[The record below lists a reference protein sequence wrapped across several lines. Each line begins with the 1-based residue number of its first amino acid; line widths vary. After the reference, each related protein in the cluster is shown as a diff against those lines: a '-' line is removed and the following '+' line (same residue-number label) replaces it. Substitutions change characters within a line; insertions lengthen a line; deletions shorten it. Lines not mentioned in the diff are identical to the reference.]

1 MTPPPFYKMTK
12 KKLEKKIKDLFLHN
26 LNILKNKGTK
36 TWPFRRRQNSAILTS
51 FSPQSQF
58 LGLII

>member
-1 MTPPPFYKMTK
+1 MTK